1 MQMSKLLKTS
11 YTEAYDELQQIV
23 SELEQG
29 EISIDLLSEKV
40 KRASE
45 LIAICKQKLYATELD
60 VKQVLKSLN
69 EGNDSE
75 QEHEV

>member
-1 MQMSKLLKTS
+1 MNKSQQIS
-11 YTEAYDELQQIV
+11 YTEAYEELQHIV

-45 LIAICKQKLYATELD
+45 LIAVCKQKLYATELD
-60 VKQVLKSLN
+60 VKQVLKTLN
-69 EGNDSE
+69 EESGGDQVE
-75 QEHEV
+75 

>member
-1 MQMSKLLKTS
+1 MSKLLKTS

>member
-1 MQMSKLLKTS
+1 MSKTQKTS
-11 YTEAYDELQQIV
+11 YTEAYEELQQIV

-45 LIAICKQKLYATELD
+45 LIAVCKQKLYATELD
-60 VKQVLKSLN
+60 VKQVLKTLN
-69 EGNDSE
+69 EENGGE
-75 QEHEV
+75 EEVEG

>member
-1 MQMSKLLKTS
+1 MNKTHKTS
-11 YTEAYDELQQIV
+11 YTEAYEELQQIV

-60 VKQVLKSLN
+60 VKQVLKTLSEEN
-69 EGNDSE
+69 GGEEEVEG
-75 QEHEV
+75 

>member
-1 MQMSKLLKTS
+1 MNKTQKTS
-11 YTEAYDELQQIV
+11 YTEAYEELQQIV

-45 LIAICKQKLYATELD
+45 LIAVCKQKLYATELD
-60 VKQVLKSLN
+60 VKQVLKTL
-69 EGNDSE
+69 SE
-75 QEHEV
+75 ENSGEEE

>member
-1 MQMSKLLKTS
+1 MSKTLKTS
-11 YTEAYDELQQIV
+11 YTEAYEELQQIV

-45 LIAICKQKLYATELD
+45 LIAVCKQKLYATELD
-60 VKQVLKSLN
+60 VKQVLKTLSEEN
-69 EGNDSE
+69 GGEEEG
-75 QEHEV
+75 

>member
-1 MQMSKLLKTS
+1 MSKTLKTS
-11 YTEAYDELQQIV
+11 YTEAYEELQQIV

-45 LIAICKQKLYATELD
+45 LIAVCKQKLYATELD
-60 VKQVLKSLN
+60 VKQVLKTLTEEN
-69 EGNDSE
+69 GGEDEG
-75 QEHEV
+75 